1 MASVEFNDVMKALR
15 IAKSQGDNDK
25 ALRLARLANSMM
37 KDEPKNVGS
46 FRSVMGQIN
55 KEIAEG
61 VGGLVDFINPFSS
74 SFSLH
79 LIINSRISF

>member
-61 VGGLVDFINPFSS
+61 VGGLVDFINPFDKYTGSAEQG
-74 SFSLH
+74 LKT
-79 LIINSRISF
+79 